1 MMWNTFENAKEIL
14 KNQYRESCWRDGLE
28 PDTLK
33 QVLSKVMEENDQPFA
48 RAKCIDLVL
57 RQAQID
63 ICPEEFFVDKINH
76 TGLLNVL
83 FYEYVQKI
91 SSNQQIKF
99 IHWTAI
105 ETPIIYKEIIYKYKN
120 VTFISSFFT
129 KDDEQ
134 QNR

>member
-33 QVLSKVMEENDQPFA
+33 QALSKVMEENDQPFA

-76 TGLLNVL
+76 AGLLNVL
-83 FYEYVQKI
+83 FYENVQKI
-91 SSNQQIKF
+91 REECAHVSEFAGFAHEVKAFS
-99 IHWTAI
+99 A
-105 ETPIIYKEIIYKYKN
+105 N
-120 VTFISSFFT
+120 VDFGHIAPDWDFLMENGF
-129 KDDEQ
+129 
-134 QNR
+134 